1 MKFFIAGVMQ
11 GSKIALEL
19 HDQNYRERLKTAVSK
34 AFPNSSVYDP
44 FERNK
49 NSLFYAPEAGK
60 KVFLTHNR
68 MCGTEIDVLI
78 AFVPVASMGTAIE
91 MWEAWQNGAIILTI
105 SPLTENWAVKFLS
118 DALYPDLETFFQQLD
133 SGEIARLLEKRRPRV
148 TKRSQEDYENLA
160 KDSNS

>member
-11 GSKIALEL
+11 GSKIGLEL
-19 HDQNYRERLKTAVSK
+19 HDQNYREQLKTAISQ

-49 NSLFYAPEAGK
+49 DSLYYTPETGK
-60 KVFLTHNR
+60 RVFLAHNR

-91 MWEAWQNGAIILTI
+91 IWEAWQNGAVVLTI
-105 SPLTENWAVKFLS
+105 SPLVENWAIKFLS
-118 DALYPDLETFFQQLD
+118 DALYPDLETFLQQLD
-133 SGEIARLLEKRRPRV
+133 SGEIARLLEKRSPRAI
-148 TKRSQEDYENLA
+148 KRTLENYKELERI
-160 KDSNS
+160 SNP